1 MTLREYENLIVDTS
15 ENDWTKISCWGGGS
29 GPSFLNKFDVW
40 TSGSGE
46 FENLEIDSH
55 SEYYS
60 LKNDL
65 LVSVACGIK
74 HNDNFREDWAN
85 KFPDSHAS
93 SSFVDFFYSNVLV
106 YRDVYVAVDGG
117 RAALPLPKIIFD
129 KENNCIKKLVVS
141 KKRYEFFKILNPN
154 VYEYDSY
161 IKDAGFEL
169 IDSEWM
175 LGDGY

>member
-93 SSFVDFFYSNVLV
+93 SSFVDFFCLSVNSIIV
-106 YRDVYVAVDGG
+106 Y
-117 RAALPLPKIIFD
+117 
-129 KENNCIKKLVVS
+129 NCERNAKQ
-141 KKRYEFFKILNPN
+141 
-154 VYEYDSY
+154 
-161 IKDAGFEL
+161 
-169 IDSEWM
+169 
-175 LGDGY
+175 